1 MLGGQS
7 HEIHRATRSRTAL
20 VDKTA
25 LANALPAAEKPP
37 AKSAGRDEDAADDL
51 DKNSAVAKVVASA
64 KLGKANTKEEVQ
76 IKSLF
81 VAQKTLVAGRIGAS
95 IDIAVRDG
103 DDATADALIKAKAD
117 LAAQGY
123 EVDVQ
128 VSGER
133 TVEERNAEGFANA
146 IVIDD

>member
-1 MLGGQS
+1 VRILDLVV
-7 HEIHRATRSRTAL
+7 EI
-20 VDKTA
+20 
-25 LANALPAAEKPP
+25 
-37 AKSAGRDEDAADDL
+37 KSA
-51 DKNSAVAKVVASA
+51 
-64 KLGKANTKEEVQ
+64 
-76 IKSLF
+76 I
-81 VAQKTLVAGRIGAS
+81 AGRIGAS